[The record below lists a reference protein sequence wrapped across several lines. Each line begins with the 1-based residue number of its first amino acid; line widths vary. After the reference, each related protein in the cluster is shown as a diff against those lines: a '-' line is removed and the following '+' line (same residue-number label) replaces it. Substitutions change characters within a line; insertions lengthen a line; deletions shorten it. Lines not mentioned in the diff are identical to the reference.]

1 MQKQEKDQ
9 SNRITECLKVL
20 TKLEGELKIPK
31 DNPSIQLL
39 RKRMATYWKDGKTQ
53 EERIPLVNSNRNIMY
68 KFPKWAHQAVDVL
81 LRVSPI
87 HFKELPAGLAA
98 ELATQPETEI
108 VFQEPPEPSEPSFTF
123 PQLQPGPEAV
133 PEEQTSSASQ
143 SGPLHPSLP
152 E

>member
-1 MQKQEKDQ
+1 
-9 SNRITECLKVL
+9 
-20 TKLEGELKIPK
+20 
-31 DNPSIQLL
+31 
-39 RKRMATYWKDGKTQ
+39 MATYWKDGKTQ

-87 HFKELPAGLAA
+87 HFKELPASLAA

-108 VFQEPPEPSEPSFTF
+108 VFQESTTSLPLP
-123 PQLQPGPEAV
+123 PGPEAV
-133 PEEQTSSASQ
+133 PEEQTSSATQ

>member
-20 TKLEGELKIPK
+20 TKLESELKIPK
-31 DNPSIQLL
+31 SNPSIQLL
-39 RKRMATYWKDGKTQ
+39 RKRMATYWKEGKTQ
-53 EERIPLVNSNRNIMY
+53 EERIPLVNSNRNIVY
-68 KFPKWAHQAVDVL
+68 KFPRWAHQEVEVL
-81 LRVSPI
+81 LRVSPLT
-87 HFKELPAGLAA
+87 FTELPAALAA

-108 VFQEPPEPSEPSFTF
+108 VFREPAPPTS
-123 PQLQPGPEAV
+123 PQLPPSLEAM
-133 PEEQTSSASQ
+133 PAEQTSSATQ

>member
-31 DNPSIQLL
+31 SNPSIQLL
-39 RKRMATYWKDGKTQ
+39 RKRMATYWKEGKTQ
-53 EERIPLVNSNRNIMY
+53 EERIPLVNSNRHIIY
-68 KFPKWAHQAVDVL
+68 KFPRWAHQEVEVL

-87 HFKELPAGLAA
+87 HFKELPSALAA

-108 VFQEPPEPSEPSFTF
+108 VFQEPSTS
-123 PQLQPGPEAV
+123 PQLLPSLEAV
-133 PEEQTSSASQ
+133 PAEQTSNATQ
-143 SGPLHPSLP
+143 SGPLYPSLP

>member
-9 SNRITECLKVL
+9 SSRITECLKVL

-31 DNPSIQLL
+31 TNPSIQLL
-39 RKRMATYWKDGKTQ
+39 RKRMATYWKEGKTQ
-53 EERIPLVNSNRNIMY
+53 EERIPLVNSNRHIIY
-68 KFPKWAHQAVDVL
+68 KFPRWAHQEVEVL
-81 LRVSPI
+81 LRVSPLT
-87 HFKELPAGLAA
+87 FTELPPALAA

-108 VFQEPPEPSEPSFTF
+108 VFQEPTTS
-123 PQLQPGPEAV
+123 PQLPPSLEVELG
-133 PEEQTSSASQ
+133 EQTSSATQ

>member
-9 SNRITECLKVL
+9 SDRITECLKVL
-20 TKLEGELKIPK
+20 TKLEGELKIPNT
-31 DNPSIQLL
+31 NPSIQLL

-53 EERIPLVNSNRNIMY
+53 EERIPLVNSNRNIIY
-68 KFPKWAHQAVDVL
+68 KFPKWAHQEVEVL

-87 HFKELPAGLAA
+87 HFKELPSALAA

-108 VFQEPPEPSEPSFTF
+108 VFQEPAPPTS
-123 PQLQPGPEAV
+123 PQLPPSLEVELG
-133 PEEQTSSASQ
+133 EQTSSATQ